1 MTISDILI
9 SSVLPELSGVMV
21 VVVVTVVV
29 FIWLKAGLQ
38 LNIGFTLWP
47 VLMVFMLAGIMLPK
61 VNGFG

>member
-47 VLMVFMLAGIMLPK
+47 VLMVFTRAGITLPK